1 MKGIYQYLDLE
12 TDEIVYIGKD
22 SNISSN
28 KRHTDHF
35 KPSQYNIQQINRV
48 LQNNPNRYEYSVLYC
63 SENVTDSTLNR
74 LEMSFIERYDPKF
87 NFTKG
92 GDGSTGRIVSDET
105 KKKISESLTGFK
117 RSEETR
123 KKISEGHKG
132 QIAWNTGKKMSDD
145 ICHNLSKSHNTSGY
159 LRVYIARV
167 NIKSSLFHLLFAF
180 RHLYIL
186 AFINSKLK
194 SISLQYLFII
204 FLSRNHK
211 SSLSYQPVRFHSYII
226 SSAKSTLIV

>member
-159 LRVYIARV
+159 LRVYIKKDKTCV
-167 NIKSSLFHLLFAF
+167 QGFKFV
-180 RHLYIL
+180 Y
-186 AFINSKLK
+186 
-194 SISLQYLFII
+194 QYFDENGK
-204 FLSRNHK
+204 RK
-211 SSLSYQPVRFHSYII
+211 QI
-226 SSAKSTLIV
+226 SSVDIKKLEVKVKKKGLPFKKF